1 MEITISRDEFL
12 QGLYFTQGVVEK
24 RSTMPILA
32 NTLMEA
38 KDNYLEITATDLEIA
53 VKGRYPAKVSKGGD
67 ITLSARKI
75 YEVVKELMPGD
86 IKLKKLDNNWVEIV
100 SGKSVFRL
108 MGLPSE
114 EYPDLPT
121 YEAKGSLELEG
132 KLLKDMIEKTIFAV
146 SVDESRHNLN
156 GVLFEELEEGDNKGL
171 RMVSTDGY
179 RLCKVDLNVKGVSV
193 LELKEG
199 IILPSRG
206 VSEVRKVLDKY
217 EGNLRISLKDNNA
230 IFSRDSL
237 VVIMRLI
244 EGSFP
249 DYNQVIPGEEGIKI
263 IINRQNFI
271 DSLKRMAAISTG
283 RILGV
288 KFNISPNKIIMSSND
303 PEVGQGK
310 EDLEV
315 DYQGEEMEINF
326 NARYILDILNVIKEE
341 EIELEVF
348 DPASSMVIRP
358 KMDNSNLFIVM
369 PMRLSE

>member
-53 VKGRYPAKVSKGGD
+53 VRGRYPAKVSKAGD
-67 ITLSARKI
+67 ITLSARKL
-75 YEVVKELMPGD
+75 YEVTKELMPGD
-86 IKLKKLDNNWVEIV
+86 IKLKKLDNNWVEIE

-114 EYPDLPT
+114 EYPELPAF
-121 YEAKGSLELEG
+121 EGKGSLELEG
-132 KLLKDMIEKTIFAV
+132 KSLKDMIEKTIFAV

-156 GVLFEELEEGDNKGL
+156 GVLFEELEEGDNNGL

-179 RLCKVDLNVKGVSV
+179 RLCKVDLKVKGVSV

-199 IILPSRG
+199 VILPSRG
-206 VSEVRKVLDKY
+206 IGEVKKVLDKY
-217 EGNLRISLKDNNA
+217 EGNLKISLKDNNA
-230 IFSRDSL
+230 IFNRDSL

-249 DYNQVIPGEEGIKI
+249 DYHQVIPKEEGKKI

-288 KFNISPNKIIMSSND
+288 KFNIFPNKITVSSND
-303 PEVGQGK
+303 PEIGQGK

-315 DYQGEEMEINF
+315 EYQGEEMEINF

-348 DPASSMVIRP
+348 DPASSTVIRP
-358 KMDNSNLFIVM
+358 KTDKNNLFIVM